1 MKNVKKYRKKRGYS
15 QQLLAEKCDVSVG
28 YISEI
33 EIGRKFPS
41 HTLFDKL
48 TTALEINPYQLLIDD
63 DTNRI
68 DYDRTVL
75 VELFGDRLRSRLH
88 EAVEETVKE
97 FSVVHH

>member
-1 MKNVKKYRKKRGYS
+1 MKNLKKYRKKRGYS
-15 QQLLAEKCDVSVG
+15 QQVLAEKCDVSVG

-48 TTALEINPYQLLIDD
+48 AAAMEIKPYQLLIDD
-63 DTNRI
+63 DMNGI
-68 DYDRTVL
+68 DYDRNTL

-97 FSVVHH
+97 FSCVEQ